1 MLKEDTVKESKIHS
15 TKKSLWNRSYIYLM
29 LVSLITNMG
38 FNMVYVII
46 SKYVLRISDS
56 LSIAGIIAGMFSIS
70 ALVVRPLAGVTVDR
84 VNKKQ
89 LCILAN
95 ILIGISLVGYS
106 LSRNVPMLFFFR
118 VLHGASFGLGSTV
131 NIALVTQY
139 IPKVRMGEGLAYY
152 GLGQVVAQVVS
163 PSLGVYIE
171 GRYGFSLLF
180 LMIALLSFTGAGLLT
195 RLDYTKDNKGL
206 GPIEKGQRPRLSLN
220 SLIAKEVIVY
230 AMVGGIFSFSNGI
243 VSSFLIL
250 LGEDRNIANVSLFF
264 SLAAI
269 VLFVLRLFVGRLVD
283 KQGLSLIV
291 NIALILTA
299 GSMVLIGI
307 APSLLILL
315 LASVLKS
322 MGQGTGQIALQ
333 TESIKRVD
341 PARVGVATS
350 TFYIGADIGQGFGPM
365 VGGRI
370 SDSFGYGTLFFVCAC
385 LILAAMLLFNIYQ
398 RKSSVS
404 YANKI

>member
-1 MLKEDTVKESKIHS
+1 
-15 TKKSLWNRSYIYLM
+15 M

-46 SKYVLRISDS
+46 SKYALRISDS

-139 IPKVRMGEGLAYY
+139 IPKDRMGEGLAYY

-195 RLDYTKDNKGL
+195 RLDYTKDKGL

-264 SLAAI
+264 SLGAI
-269 VLFVLRLFVGRLVD
+269 
-283 KQGLSLIV
+283 
-291 NIALILTA
+291 
-299 GSMVLIGI
+299 VLIGI
-307 APSLLILL
+307 DPSLLIVL

-385 LILAAMLLFNIYQ
+385 LILATMLLFNIYQ

-404 YANKI
+404 YANKS